1 MLHPRRRLFPPEHF
15 PDPTASMLS
24 LGTSLTN
31 RNAAAVLRD
40 AAARVAQG
48 EAQVDCSA
56 LGQVDSSAVAVM
68 LALHRDAS
76 ARGQALAFVGVPQ
89 QLAALASL
97 YGVDTLL
104 ALSPQNARNAASPA
118 GQAAAEPAAAS
129 LEPAALH
136 RH

>member
-1 MLHPRRRLFPPEHF
+1 
-15 PDPTASMLS
+15 MLS

-31 RNAAAVLRD
+31 RNAAAVLRE

-48 EAQVDCSA
+48 EAQVDCST

-76 ARGQALAFVGVPQ
+76 ARGRTLSFVGVPQ

-104 ALSPQNARNAASPA
+104 ALSPRNPASGPARAVA
-118 GQAAAEPAAAS
+118 GTEAEPAAESAS
-129 LEPAALH
+129 ASVAAPLEQVALH

>member
-1 MLHPRRRLFPPEHF
+1 MRPRAWRK
-15 PDPTASMLS
+15 
-24 LGTSLTN
+24 
-31 RNAAAVLRD
+31 
-40 AAARVAQG
+40 G

-76 ARGQALAFVGVPQ
+76 ARGRTLAFVGVPQ

-104 ALSPQNARNAASPA
+104 ALSPQDPASAAVQDIA
-118 GQAAAEPAAAS
+118 DTAAETAAETATEPAAD
-129 LEPAALH
+129 PAAESASAAAPAPPRASRLASTLN
-136 RH
+136 RHPR

>member
-1 MLHPRRRLFPPEHF
+1 MP
-15 PDPTASMLS
+15 S

-31 RNAAAVLRD
+31 RNAAAVLRE

-76 ARGQALAFVGVPQ
+76 ARGRTLSFVGVPQ

-104 ALSPQNARNAASPA
+104 ALSPRNPASGPARAVA
-118 GQAAAEPAAAS
+118 GTEAEPAAESAS
-129 LEPAALH
+129 ASVAAPLEQAALH

>member
-1 MLHPRRRLFPPEHF
+1 
-15 PDPTASMLS
+15 MLS

-31 RNAAAVLRD
+31 RNAAAVLRE

-76 ARGQALAFVGVPQ
+76 ARGRTLSFVGVPQ

-104 ALSPQNARNAASPA
+104 ALSPRNPASGPVQAVA
-118 GQAAAEPAAAS
+118 GTEAEPAAESAS
-129 LEPAALH
+129 ASVAAPLEQAALH

>member
-1 MLHPRRRLFPPEHF
+1 
-15 PDPTASMLS
+15 MLS

-31 RNAAAVLRD
+31 RNAAAVLRE

-76 ARGQALAFVGVPQ
+76 ARGRTLAFVGVPQ

-104 ALSPQNARNAASPA
+104 ALSPQDPASVPAQAVADTAADI
-118 GQAAAEPAAAS
+118 AAEPVAESRTESAPASAAAP
-129 LEPAALH
+129 LEQAGLH

>member
-1 MLHPRRRLFPPEHF
+1 
-15 PDPTASMLS
+15 MLS

-48 EAQVDCSA
+48 EAQIDCSA

-68 LALHRDAS
+68 LALHRDAA
-76 ARGQALAFVGVPQ
+76 ARGQSLAFVGVPQ

-104 ALSPQNARNAASPA
+104 TLSPRNPASV
-118 GQAAAEPAAAS
+118 PAAAATQS
-129 LEPAALH
+129 SIPSAADPLAAAGQAALH

>member
-1 MLHPRRRLFPPEHF
+1 
-15 PDPTASMLS
+15 MLS

-48 EAQVDCSA
+48 AAQVDCSA

-76 ARGQALAFVGVPQ
+76 ARGRTLAFVGVPQ

-104 ALSPQNARNAASPA
+104 ALSPQDPASVAAQDVA
-118 GQAAAEPAAAS
+118 DTAAETATEPAADPAAESAS
-129 LEPAALH
+129 AAAAAPLEQAALH

>member
-1 MLHPRRRLFPPEHF
+1 
-15 PDPTASMLS
+15 MLS

-48 EAQVDCSA
+48 EAQIDCSA

-68 LALHRDAS
+68 LALHRDAA
-76 ARGQALAFVGVPQ
+76 ARGQTVAFVGVPQ

-104 ALSPQNARNAASPA
+104 TLSPRHPASMPAATQSSPPSGAEPGAEALAAAA
-118 GQAAAEPAAAS
+118 GQ
-129 LEPAALH
+129 AALH